1 MGIKIDKEFIKEVK
15 REIRNKNNCLCG
27 MSITIDIE
35 NKEIKFMFKRYN
47 TNKYSE
53 NKDIEVVLQDKIEV
67 NDIYSFKKLYLHSIQ
82 YNDVLLDVLLSENV
96 RFETYKKNISSEIT
110 MTNKYG
116 TECYMSTIIIHNN
129 KKQARYDTIC
139 NKHCDCIYN

>member
-15 REIRNKNNCLCG
+15 KEIRNKNNCLCG

-47 TNKYSE
+47 TSKYSD
-53 NKDIEVVLQDKIEV
+53 NKDIKVVLQDKIEV

-96 RFETYKKNISSEIT
+96 RFEIYKKNVDDLINS
-110 MTNKYG
+110 NG
-116 TECYMSTIIIHNN
+116 TECYMSTIFIHNN

-139 NKHCDCIYN
+139 NKYWDCIIN

>member
-15 REIRNKNNCLCG
+15 KEIRNKNNCLCG

-35 NKEIKFMFKRYN
+35 NKEIKFRFNRYN
-47 TNKYSE
+47 TSKYSE
-53 NKDIEVVLQDKIEV
+53 NKDIEIVLQDKIEV

-96 RFETYKKNISSEIT
+96 RFEIYKKNISSEIT

-116 TECYMSTIIIHNN
+116 TECYLSTIFIYNN

-139 NKHCDCIYN
+139 NKHCDCIIN

>member
-35 NKEIKFMFKRYN
+35 NKEIKFRFSRN
-47 TNKYSE
+47 IANKYSD
-53 NKDIEVVLQDKIEV
+53 NKDIDITLKDKIEV
-67 NDIYSFKKLYLHSIQ
+67 NEIYNFKKLYFNSIQ

-96 RFETYKKNISSEIT
+96 RFEIYKKNISSEIT

-116 TECYMSTIIIHNN
+116 TECYLSTIIIHNN
-129 KKQARYDTIC
+129 KKQTRYDTIC
-139 NKHCDCIYN
+139 NKHCDCIIN

>member
-1 MGIKIDKEFIKEVK
+1 MGIKIDKEFIKKVK
-15 REIRNKNNCLCG
+15 KEIRNKNNCLCG

-35 NKEIKFMFKRYN
+35 NKEIKFRFNRYN
-47 TNKYSE
+47 TSKYSE
-53 NKDIEVVLQDKIEV
+53 NKDIEIVLQDKIEV

-96 RFETYKKNISSEIT
+96 RFEIYKKNISSEIT

-116 TECYMSTIIIHNN
+116 TECYLSTIFIYNN

-139 NKHCDCIYN
+139 NKHCDCIIN